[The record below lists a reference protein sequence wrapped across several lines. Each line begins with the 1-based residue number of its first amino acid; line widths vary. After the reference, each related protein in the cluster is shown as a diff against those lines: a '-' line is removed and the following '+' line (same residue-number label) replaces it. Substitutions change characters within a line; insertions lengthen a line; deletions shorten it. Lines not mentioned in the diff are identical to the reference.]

1 MPYQSRRQQGNKLH
15 NDKNMIT
22 DNSVAVS
29 SNNGGNGNDGNGS
42 IDSASQKKKDREEAS
57 KKALKTAA
65 KGAGAY
71 FGGPLGAKAVDAV
84 SNTKAGQKIL
94 NKGAKTLNKMPG
106 IGRAADKM
114 NKTGA
119 LDAADKGIDA
129 VGGGKGAGGVP
140 SSINKGA
147 VGGEKN
153 VSLPSSHSS
162 SAEDS
167 GSESKPKLAGL
178 PMPSNP
184 SFLGGNDKKKDDDNS
199 DDKSTASGK
208 FAISM
213 LIKIVVLIFLP
224 ILLIILFLFV
234 VIAGVTGLFSEYEDA
249 FGISQTTG
257 EETGGLFFEASS
269 KEQQEFYDNINNVK
283 LVYQAMGRTLD
294 PLKVVAVYHVL
305 TTNGADLEY
314 KDMNEMVIM
323 NIADAMFDGN
333 SYNEETFRNNL
344 ISEIIPEYLPN
355 SLDGEREQMADD
367 VFDYIERYYNLIGKD
382 TDSSSC
388 ASIGSCA
395 YDIKGFH
402 IEGRGDVAK
411 SLQIKDLK
419 VRLMECGSPYGNGTY
434 GKAIDQD
441 LVGFEDY
448 VAGVAYAEVGDGAHM
463 EVLKAQMVA
472 ARSFALARPT
482 SMGNALGKKL
492 EEENGQW
499 ILQISSCVADQV
511 FCNID
516 EGCSYMGGGDG
527 QGGIVR
533 SGKVPGAIRT
543 RDPLPEN
550 HAIRKAAAETQG
562 EVLVNSRGY
571 VISAGFL
578 ASDQN
583 RFATLANQG
592 LNYKQIL
599 LQHYNQ
605 GNRNYGA
612 SDIQQAS
619 CNSGGSSANCGV
631 SSGDFA
637 GWKQYE
643 GPWVDV
649 QLGGSGKTIKQI
661 GCLVTSVSM
670 LIAKS
675 GVQTNIS
682 DFNPGTFVEFLNS
695 HGGFV
700 SGGNFVWGVATQAAP
715 SFKYQGQ
722 ISVAGMSREQKLSK
736 IKELTSQQGVYVV
749 AEVKGNTGQH
759 WVAIDSVSGNT
770 VNMMDP
776 GSSSTDMWGQYNWA
790 NTSTLAYYK
799 VS

>member
-1 MPYQSRRQQGNKLH
+1 MPYQSRRQQNSNNQPNNGTNT
-15 NDKNMIT
+15 NNAI
-22 DNSVAVS
+22 DNSNSAS
-29 SNNGGNGNDGNGS
+29 TM
-42 IDSASQKKKDREEAS
+42 DSASQKKKQREESS

-84 SNTKAGQKIL
+84 ANTKAGQKVL
-94 NKGAKTLNKMPG
+94 NKGAKALNRMPG
-106 IGRAADKM
+106 VGRAADKL

-119 LDAADKGIDA
+119 IDAADKGIDA
-129 VGGGKGAGGVP
+129 VSGGGKLGAKNVPTP
-140 SSINKGA
+140 SSRGA
-147 VGGEKN
+147 IGGEKQ
-153 VSLPSSHSS
+153 VSLPSSHSDDTL
-162 SAEDS
+162 E
-167 GSESKPKLAGL
+167 KPKIAGI
-178 PMPSNP
+178 PSGTTKAP
-184 SFLGGNDKKKDDDNS
+184 SILGNDDKDKNSDS
-199 DDKSTASGK
+199 DDKKTNGSGK
-208 FAISM
+208 FFASVLVKVMVFALLPVFI
-213 LIKIVVLIFLP
+213 LILI
-224 ILLIILFLFV
+224 LFV
-234 VIAGVTGLFSEYEDA
+234 VVAGVSGLFSEYEDA
-249 FGISQTTG
+249 FGISFASG
-257 EETGGLFFEASS
+257 EETGELYFEAAT
-269 KEQQEFYDNINNVK
+269 KEQQEFYDRINNVK
-283 LVYQAMGRTLD
+283 LVYQATGRTLD

-305 TTNGADLEY
+305 NTNGADLEY
-314 KDMNEMVIM
+314 DDMNEIVIM

-333 SYNEETFRNNL
+333 SYNEETFRDNL
-344 ISEIIPEYLPN
+344 IAEIIPEYLPN

-382 TDSSSC
+382 TSSSSC

-395 YDIKGFH
+395 YDIKGFY

-441 LVGFEDY
+441 LVNFEDY

-482 SMGNALGKKL
+482 SMGNSLGKKL

-533 SGKVPGAIRT
+533 SGKVAGAMRT
-543 RDPLPEN
+543 RDPLPAD
-550 HAIRKAAAETQG
+550 HQIRKAAAETQG

-571 VISAGFL
+571 IISSGFL
-578 ASDQN
+578 SSDQN
-583 RFATLANQG
+583 RFAYLASQG

-605 GNRNYGA
+605 GSRNYGA

-619 CNSGGSSANCGV
+619 CNSGGSSSNCGT
-631 SSGDFA
+631 STGDFA

-643 GPWVDV
+643 GPWINV
-649 QLGGSGKTIKQI
+649 QLGGSGQTIRQI

-700 SGGNFVWGVATQAAP
+700 SGGNFVWGVTSQAAP

-722 ISVAGMSREQKLSK
+722 ISVAGMSRESKLAK
-736 IKELTSQQGVYVV
+736 IKELTSQSGVYVV

-759 WVAIDSVSGNT
+759 WVAIDSVNGNT

-776 GSSSTDMWGQYNWA
+776 GSASTDMWAQYNWA